1 MFTTIG
7 QLTYEIYRALSNI
20 AVQISDN
27 INILTGAIASI
38 GIGLV
43 IINLILAVIN

>member
-7 QLTYEIYRALSNI
+7 QLTFEIYNALSSI
-20 AVQISDN
+20 AIQIADN
-27 INILTGAIASI
+27 INILTGVIASV

-43 IINLILAVIN
+43 IINLIINIIS